1 LTDGGASG
9 LSQSVSAISGIAG
22 VETRIAMIRGR
33 ISSLTGSSAADSSL
47 AAFAAETPGPA
58 DPTNGFDP
66 FGAAY
71 QAALQQA
78 GVGVGPSGGSS
89 PSVVSGFTSA
99 SSTGAVRVA
108 NSSRVASAGT
118 VGMVGS
124 GRSALSGAD
133 VARLAYNAGFRAE
146 DLVKVVAISKRESN
160 WTPTAFNGNSATND
174 LSYGL
179 MQINMKDSL
188 GPARLSQFGISANE
202 NLLDPQTNMNAAF
215 TLYSRGG
222 NSLRAWG
229 GYKGMSDTFS
239 TDIPGA
245 EAAVREAG
253 LL

>member
-1 LTDGGASG
+1 
-9 LSQSVSAISGIAG
+9 
-22 VETRIAMIRGR
+22 MIRGR
-33 ISSLTGSSAADSSL
+33 ISSLTGSAADSSL

-58 DPTNGFDP
+58 DPTKGFDP
-66 FGAAY
+66 FGAVY
-71 QAALQQA
+71 QAAVQQA
-78 GVGVGPSGGSS
+78 GGGSPASGGSTA
-89 PSVVSGFTSA
+89 PMVSGFTTA
-99 SSTGAVRVA
+99 STTGAVRVA
-108 NSSRVASAGT
+108 NSTRVATAGSAGIA
-118 VGMVGS
+118 GS
-124 GRSALSGAD
+124 GRGALSGAD
-133 VARLAYNAGFRAE
+133 VARLAYNAGFRGE

-160 WTPTAFNGNSATND
+160 WTPTAFNGNAATND

-188 GPARLSQFGISANE
+188 GPARLSQFGIAANE
-202 NLLDPQTNMNAAF
+202 DLLDPQTNMNAAF

>member
-1 LTDGGASG
+1 
-9 LSQSVSAISGIAG
+9 
-22 VETRIAMIRGR
+22 MIRGR

-47 AAFAAETPGPA
+47 AAFAADTPGPA
-58 DPTNGFDP
+58 DPTKGFDP
-66 FGAAY
+66 FGAVY
-71 QAALQQA
+71 QAAVQQA
-78 GVGVGPSGGSS
+78 GGGTASSGTST
-89 PSVVSGFTSA
+89 PVMSGFTSA

-108 NSSRVASAGT
+108 NSSRVATAGT
-118 VGMVGS
+118 VGSVGS
-124 GRSALSGAD
+124 GRGALSGAD
-133 VARLAYNAGFRAE
+133 VARLAHNAGFRGE

-160 WTPTAFNGNSATND
+160 WTPTAFNGNAATND

-202 NLLDPQTNMNAAF
+202 DLLDPQTNMNAAF

-222 NSLRAWG
+222 NSLRPWG
-229 GYKGMSDTFS
+229 GYKGMSDTYS
-239 TDIPGA
+239 TDLAGA